1 MTRQEYFE
9 RLRDLSAAGKFP
21 CANASN
27 TVCRYR
33 SEDGRGC
40 ALGIALPDD
49 VARALDERVLSGV
62 SNPYVW
68 KQVRPFLPPD
78 MTHDAA
84 VLLQNAHDK
93 QRHYDKWDHDR
104 FVEEAAKILNVA
116 A

>member
-21 CANASN
+21 CVKANN
-27 TVCRYR
+27 TVCLYR

-40 ALGIALPDD
+40 AIGIALPDD
-49 VARALDERVLSGV
+49 VARALDECVLSSV
-62 SNPYVW
+62 SRSYVW
-68 KQVRPFLPPD
+68 EQVRPFLPPD

-84 VLLQNAHDK
+84 VALQKAHDK
-93 QRHYDKWDHDR
+93 HLNDKWDHDR